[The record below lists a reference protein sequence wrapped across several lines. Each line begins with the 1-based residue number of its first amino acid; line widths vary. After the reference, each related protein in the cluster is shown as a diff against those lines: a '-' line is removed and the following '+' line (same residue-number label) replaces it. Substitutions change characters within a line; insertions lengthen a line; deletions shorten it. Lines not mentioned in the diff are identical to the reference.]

1 MRLFGGKK
9 AILRPNNGLILKLM
23 PLLSAI
29 YLGPTPKRRSQA
41 GSLQHF
47 LDDGHTQIHHGKIIE
62 PSAKSLD
69 GGPYT
74 WNDDSFILIVLT
86 SIPASRS
93 DQLSSKNLSM
103 WMLYIAGI
111 INFLK
116 FPMDSVGN

>member
-1 MRLFGGKK
+1 MQILKYLRRQEEADLNVKLIVRLRFYCKLIIQYRKK
-9 AILRPNNGLILKLM
+9 DILRPNNGLILKLM

-74 WNDDSFILIVLT
+74 
-86 SIPASRS
+86 
-93 DQLSSKNLSM
+93 
-103 WMLYIAGI
+103 
-111 INFLK
+111 
-116 FPMDSVGN
+116 